1 MSFLCFGQQAISPT
15 MDDDNEEDAYTTPDE
30 YFTSSDDDDDEG
42 EQEEEKEAAEADSK
56 PKKSFSSTK
65 SSSYAVDATKHQQLL
80 RVPRLTEPLKLDRKS
95 SAGGKHQDA
104 AAAAAKPKAAKTG
117 GNGSLVA
124 SVVEVFKGFR
134 PGSDLTKF
142 QVPPQ
147 FNLPKSQLQVY
158 GEAVYCCSQDLLGS
172 CADGATAIDRF
183 LAVVRWHLS
192 TTRPAPFAKAPYNPI
207 LGETHHVSAGHLNV
221 LCEQVCHHPPVTA
234 LYATNTVKKV
244 EMLWWHQPVPRFYGG
259 SVEATIVGQRVVK
272 LTEHKETY
280 ELTSPHL
287 LIRIF
292 PVASSEWV
300 GTTTVHC
307 KESGLEATVNF
318 KPRTFFGMRGSANK
332 VSGKIFKSSNN
343 KLLYELSGCWDGIVT
358 LKDKVRGTSTI
369 LYDAQAA
376 IADIHAP
383 VVENLEGLSPKES
396 VVIWSDLTESVMNKQ
411 WDNARDA
418 KRNVEEAERNVRKA
432 RLVERSIWSPKYFVA
447 AGDGNWVWKEEG
459 QPVPHAPL
467 VVK

>member
-221 LCEQVCHHPPVTA
+221 LCEQVIKNLTPTPSAVLFYVCYCLPDLSPNQDICGRSALWHHI
-234 LYATNTVKKV
+234 
-244 EMLWWHQPVPRFYGG
+244 MLACG
-259 SVEATIVGQRVVK
+259 VV
-272 LTEHKETY
+272 
-280 ELTSPHL
+280 
-287 LIRIF
+287 
-292 PVASSEWV
+292 
-300 GTTTVHC
+300 
-307 KESGLEATVNF
+307 
-318 KPRTFFGMRGSANK
+318 FFGLSCVLPIVPGLIFVIQIFVQGMCSLGSCFMK
-332 VSGKIFKSSNN
+332 VLGKFP
-343 KLLYELSGCWDGIVT
+343 YECTFLRAFSY
-358 LKDKVRGTSTI
+358 R
-369 LYDAQAA
+369 
-376 IADIHAP
+376 
-383 VVENLEGLSPKES
+383 
-396 VVIWSDLTESVMNKQ
+396 
-411 WDNARDA
+411 
-418 KRNVEEAERNVRKA
+418 
-432 RLVERSIWSPKYFVA
+432 
-447 AGDGNWVWKEEG
+447 
-459 QPVPHAPL
+459 
-467 VVK
+467 